1 MIKEPITTTDCVVDV
16 SMENAQAVLIE
27 ASTERPVLAY
37 FWSPRSDLCVSQK
50 LLLEQIA
57 QEKSG
62 SFLLANANTD
72 QLSGIASQLGV
83 QSLPTLVV
91 MQNGQP
97 VDGLVGD
104 QTEVAIRALL
114 EKFLPPQ
121 WQEDMALA
129 QKLLAT
135 GDVDDQAKAIILL
148 KAAWETSK
156 QPDVALL
163 LADVYLTSARLDE
176 CEACLNNVP
185 IQDRQSAWD
194 QVQAKLQLKREAGK
208 APEILALEQAFA
220 AEPDNL
226 DIIQQLAVALAQ
238 EKHNEEALALL
249 FPLLQK
255 NLQVADGAVRKTF
268 QDILASLGKG
278 DPLAVKFQR
287 QLYALIY

>member
-1 MIKEPITTTDCVVDV
+1 MLDADRDP
-16 SMENAQAVLIE
+16 
-27 ASTERPVLAY
+27 
-37 FWSPRSDLCVSQK
+37 
-50 LLLEQIA
+50 
-57 QEKSG
+57 
-62 SFLLANANTD
+62 
-72 QLSGIASQLGV
+72 
-83 QSLPTLVV
+83 
-91 MQNGQP
+91 
-97 VDGLVGD
+97 
-104 QTEVAIRALL
+104 
-114 EKFLPPQ
+114 
-121 WQEDMALA
+121 
-129 QKLLAT
+129 